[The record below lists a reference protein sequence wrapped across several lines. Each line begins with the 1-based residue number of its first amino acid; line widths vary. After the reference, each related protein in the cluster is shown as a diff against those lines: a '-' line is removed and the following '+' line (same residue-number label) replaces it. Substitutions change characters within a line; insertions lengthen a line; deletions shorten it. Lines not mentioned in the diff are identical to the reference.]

1 MRFGIR
7 QNSPVTNRADA
18 AARTRRRILQAAA
31 ELFSENGYGQ
41 TTLHAIADRA
51 GVSVESVGLAG
62 PKRRLAFAAFTM
74 AFAGHGEAF
83 PVSGEPAYVDLTQRM
98 PLTQAIDEYLTL
110 LVAAIARTYRLW
122 NALRAAADADPRA
135 AVMLEQLRAER
146 RREFERSA
154 RTLAELA
161 GLPHES
167 IPLLVGEFF
176 AIASHEV
183 YDLLATECGM
193 GPADFGDRLRRQLG
207 ELITEA
213 DALPA
218 DPKRPAGVQP

>member
-1 MRFGIR
+1 M
-7 QNSPVTNRADA
+7 TNRADG

-41 TTLHAIADRA
+41 TTLQAIADRA

-110 LVAAIARTYRLW
+110 LAAAIARTYRLW
-122 NALRAAADADPRA
+122 NALRAAADTDPRA
-135 AVMLEQLRAER
+135 AAMLADIRAER

-154 RTLAELA
+154 RTLADLA
-161 GLPHES
+161 GLPSES
-167 IPLLVGEFF
+167 VPLLVREFF

-193 GPADFGDRLRRQLG
+193 GPAEFGDRLRRQLG
-207 ELITEA
+207 ELIARASASSTNPSMGSGQ
-213 DALPA
+213 PA
-218 DPKRPAGVQP
+218 VPE